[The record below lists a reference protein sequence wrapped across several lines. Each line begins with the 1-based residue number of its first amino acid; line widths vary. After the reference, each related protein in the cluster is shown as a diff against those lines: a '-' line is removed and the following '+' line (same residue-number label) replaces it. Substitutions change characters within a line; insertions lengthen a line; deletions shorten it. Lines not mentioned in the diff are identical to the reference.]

1 MAAHDDFNA
10 ATAAHR
16 AGDYK
21 RAERLYR
28 GIMRSMPVR
37 ANHALGVTLAAQGR
51 FKAAE
56 EAYLAAIAADPA
68 DARALYALGNL
79 RLAEGDYAEGW
90 RLWEERLRIDRM
102 VRDPPRTDAPMWRG
116 EDLTGKR
123 ILIAGE
129 QGLGDHLMWSRFVPE
144 IVRRAEHVIF
154 SADRSMHALFAD
166 LGAELVR
173 HQAEPRDG
181 IDFWVF
187 LTSLPARLGTTLET
201 LPPLP
206 PLAFPAPIT
215 AGGGI
220 GVVPAGNPDNANDRE
235 RSLFRYDAER
245 LLALGRDL
253 RPEATGAKDFAETA
267 AIIAGLDLVITVETA
282 VAHLAGSMGKPVWI
296 LIQAAGT
303 DWRWMRDREDNPWY
317 PSARLFRQ
325 RTPGDWAPVF
335 RRLQSALA
343 ER

>member
-10 ATAAHR
+10 AVAAQR
-16 AGDYK
+16 AGDYA

-28 GIMRSMPVR
+28 SIARSMPVR

-56 EAYLAAIAADPA
+56 DAYRAALAADPN
-68 DARALYALGNL
+68 DARALYAMGSL
-79 RLAEGDYAEGW
+79 RLAEGDYAAGW
-90 RLWEERLRIDRM
+90 PLWEERVRIDKM

-116 EDLTGKR
+116 EDLAGKR

-129 QGLGDHLMWSRFVPE
+129 QGLGDHIMWARFVPE
-144 IVRRAEHVIF
+144 IVRRGAQVVF
-154 SADRSMHALFAD
+154 SATLALHPIFQH
-166 LGAELVR
+166 LGAELVT
-173 HQAEPRDG
+173 QETEPRTGFDY
-181 IDFWVF
+181 WVF
-187 LTSLPARLGTTLET
+187 LTSLPARLGTTLES
-201 LPPLP
+201 LPP
-206 PLAFPAPIT
+206 PAPLSVPAAT
-215 AGGGI
+215 TGGGI
-220 GVVPAGNPDNANDRE
+220 GVVPAGNPGNANDRQ
-235 RSLFRYDAER
+235 RSLFGSDAQR

-325 RTPGDWAPVF
+325 RKQGDWAPVF
-335 RRLQSALA
+335 RRLQTALA